1 MSQELSQEPSPEQSA
16 SQGEI
21 RPETPTIGKS
31 RLVFLVIVFALTL
44 FAAVN
49 PAPIK
54 AAWAEFERIIQLKSA
69 PLSASPAKL
78 SDHEI
83 EGLSPMA
90 PQQQA
95 QLLIAARHQPLRRRH
110 RADR

>member
-1 MSQELSQEPSPEQSA
+1 MSKELSQEPSQEQSA

-31 RLVFLVIVFALTL
+31 RLVFLVIVFAPTL

-54 AAWAEFERIIQLKSA
+54 AAWAEFERRNSKPS
-69 PLSASPAKL
+69 S
-78 SDHEI
+78 
-83 EGLSPMA
+83 
-90 PQQQA
+90 
-95 QLLIAARHQPLRRRH
+95 
-110 RADR
+110 

>member
-1 MSQELSQEPSPEQSA
+1 MSQQLSQEPSQEQSA

-31 RLVFLVIVFALTL
+31 RLVFLVIVLALTL

-54 AAWAEFERIIQLKSA
+54 AAWAEFERIIQLKSN
-69 PLSASPAKL
+69 PLPASPAKL
-78 SDHEI
+78 SDHET
-83 EGLSPMA
+83 EGLSAMA

-95 QLLIAARHQPLRRRH
+95 SS
-110 RADR
+110 